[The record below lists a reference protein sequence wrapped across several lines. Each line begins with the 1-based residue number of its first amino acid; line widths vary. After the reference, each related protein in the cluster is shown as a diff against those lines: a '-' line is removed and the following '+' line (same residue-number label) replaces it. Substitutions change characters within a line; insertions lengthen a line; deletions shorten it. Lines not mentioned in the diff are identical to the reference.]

1 MEMFQ
6 VGHASDLEG
15 GTGVSVLLFPEG
27 AVVGC
32 DVRGGAPGT
41 RETDL
46 LDPSC
51 FMEKA
56 QAIVLT
62 GGSAFGLASVDGV
75 MRFCENRGWGF
86 NTGWGI
92 VPIVPAAC
100 LFDLAVGNSKARPG
114 AEMGIEACNNA
125 RPLDESPMGNVG
137 AGTGASVG
145 KYGNPARAMKS
156 GFGWFTADKAGVRVS
171 ALVAVNAFGAVL
183 DRKGSFIAG
192 ERQPDGSVASP
203 VEALLGEDVPLSWGR
218 NTTLGV
224 VVTNAVLSKAQCRRV
239 AMEGQDGF
247 ADAIWPVHTRFDGDT
262 LFCASTG
269 EVETDPLRVGILARI
284 AVGEAIRAAVRS
296 ATSAYGLFGL
306 GDAPIR

>member
-1 MEMFQ
+1 
-6 VGHASDLEG
+6 
-15 GTGVSVLLFPEG
+15 
-27 AVVGC
+27 
-32 DVRGGAPGT
+32 
-41 RETDL
+41 
-46 LDPSC
+46 
-51 FMEKA
+51 MEKA

-171 ALVAVNAFGAVL
+171 ALVAVNA
-183 DRKGSFIAG
+183 
-192 ERQPDGSVASP
+192 
-203 VEALLGEDVPLSWGR
+203 WWM
-218 NTTLGV
+218 T
-224 VVTNAVLSKAQCRRV
+224 AQQNREHRRV
-239 AMEGQDGF
+239 LERLRD
-247 ADAIWPVHTRFDGDT
+247 DGDHAARMIQVFLT
-262 LFCASTG
+262 DMAAFPTMNAAYAGYFMTPFPARSTVQVAALPKG
-269 EVETDPLRVGILARI
+269 ACVEI
-284 AVGEAIRAAVRS
+284 EAIAHA
-296 ATSAYGLFGL
+296 
-306 GDAPIR
+306 